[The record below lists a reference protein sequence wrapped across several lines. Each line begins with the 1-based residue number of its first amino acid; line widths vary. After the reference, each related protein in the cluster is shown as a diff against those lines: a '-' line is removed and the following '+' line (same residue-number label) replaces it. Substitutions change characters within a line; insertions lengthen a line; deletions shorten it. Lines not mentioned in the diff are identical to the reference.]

1 MALKPQ
7 LEREGKPLTLWASSS
22 PLSPNSF
29 DFEVLRVITHFPSG
43 VNLPYL
49 LNQIKKLDNPI
60 FKAKS
65 EIALYMR
72 LYRSVKRLE
81 DLKFIKIEK
90 IDGLIWIMPLKS
102 AVDLIRLQ
110 SKTQTFL
117 KLRDFALILLS
128 NRKFLSVR
136 DKKRLSNLF
145 FGYLEDIGSK
155 WLVLEAKEDLD
166 IFPTYLV
173 KPYSTR
179 FNSEKRLKV
188 LLKRYNE
195 IWDYA
200 VKHFKFGVFLTLT
213 ADPKRFSCLLE
224 MFKVVSKGF
233 NRFMSLLRRRF
244 GFRPPYVCVQEFSDK
259 GFLHLHVVFFG
270 VYRLMDKREITEF
283 WKKYGVGEIN
293 FVYKLVNR
301 GGSFVWAKSKP
312 KRAKEK
318 SLKKYLF
325 KYLAKNIW
333 LIRDLAEE
341 MSLSPDIEG
350 LFEPKEV
357 FKLALYWATRKR
369 FYTYSFCLVKPRLPF
384 RLGLYRFYGVFR
396 LGEIYDFIL
405 ADCVFLNEVPN
416 G

>member
-1 MALKPQ
+1 M
-7 LEREGKPLTLWASSS
+7 R
-22 PLSPNSF
+22 SPNQDKVKYIHDLNFSVF
-29 DFEVLRVITHFPSG
+29 DFELLRVICRFYSG
-43 VNLPYL
+43 VNLAYL
-49 LNQIKKLDNPI
+49 VNYIKNLNNST
-60 FKAKS
+60 FEAKS
-65 EIALYMR
+65 KSALYMR
-72 LYRSVKRLE
+72 LYRSVKHLE
-81 DLKFIKIEK
+81 GLKLIKIGK
-90 IDGLIWIMPLKS
+90 IDGLIWITPEKT
-102 AVDLIRLQ
+102 AVDLIKLR

-128 NRKFLSVR
+128 RRKFLSVR
-136 DKKRLSNLF
+136 DKERLSNLF
-145 FGYLEDIGSK
+145 LGYLKDISSK

-179 FNSEKRLKV
+179 FNSKKRLKV
-188 LLKRYNE
+188 LLERYNE

-200 VKHFKFGVFLTLT
+200 VEHFKFGVFLTLT
-213 ADPKRFSCLLE
+213 ADPKRFSSLFG
-224 MFKVVSKGF
+224 MFKAVSKGF

-259 GFLHLHVVFFG
+259 GFLHLHVVVFG
-270 VYRLMDKREITEF
+270 VSRLMDKREITKF

-312 KRAKEK
+312 RKTKEK

-325 KYLAKNIW
+325 KYLAKNLW
-333 LIRDLAEE
+333 LIRDLSQE
-341 MSLSPDIEG
+341 MSFFSDIEG
-350 LFEPKEV
+350 LFESKEV
-357 FKLALYWATRKR
+357 FKLALYWASRKR

-396 LGEIYDFIL
+396 LEQIYDFIL